1 MRPALLQERSK
12 EPEPARANR
21 HTSGVQILLVEDDR
35 ALAGVV
41 DEALTAAGH
50 EVTVAPDGATALSTG
65 PGDLV
70 LLDLALPDLDGRE
83 VCRILRGRTP
93 DLPIIIVSASGTEVD
108 RVLGFELG
116 ADDYLVKPFS
126 VRELLARIRA
136 LAKRAGLDDSADKAQ
151 MVGSRVRLDR
161 RSRQVFLDGREVHL
175 TTKEFDVLAF
185 LCDDPGA
192 ARRRS
197 EIIEHVWGGQW
208 FGPTK
213 TLDAH
218 VAAIRRKLEGG
229 IVITALRGVGFR
241 VDAVG

>member
-1 MRPALLQERSK
+1 MTTALVQEQSK
-12 EPEPARANR
+12 EPDRSDPFR
-21 HTSGVQILLVEDDR
+21 HTPGVRILLVEDDR

-41 DEALTAAGH
+41 AEALTAAGH
-50 EVTVAPDGATALSTG
+50 RVTLAADGAEALTAD
-65 PGDLV
+65 PADLV

-83 VCRILRGRTP
+83 VCRILRGRLP
-93 DLPIIIVSASGTEVD
+93 DLPIIIVSASGTEMD

-126 VRELLARIRA
+126 IRELLARIRV
-136 LAKRAGLDDSADKAQ
+136 LAKRAGLESASDHAQ
-151 MVGSRVRLDR
+151 LVGARVRIDR
-161 RSRQVFLDGREVHL
+161 RARRVFLDDQEVHL
-175 TTKEFDVLAF
+175 TTKEFDVLSF
-185 LCDDPGA
+185 LCEDPGA

-218 VAAIRRKLEGG
+218 VAALRRKLDGG
-229 IVITALRGVGFR
+229 ISITALRGVGFR
-241 VDAVG
+241 VDPLG

>member
-1 MRPALLQERSK
+1 VLQERSK
-12 EPEPARANR
+12 ERELDRANR
-21 HTSGVQILLVEDDR
+21 HTPGVQILLVEDDR

-41 DEALTAAGH
+41 EEALTAAGH
-50 EVTVAPDGATALSTG
+50 GVTVAADGATALTAGS
-65 PGDLV
+65 GDLV

-83 VCRILRGRTP
+83 VCRILRGRQP

-126 VRELLARIRA
+126 VRELLARIKV
-136 LAKRAGLDDSADKAQ
+136 LAKRAGLDSSTDHAQ
-151 MVGSRVRLDR
+151 TIGGHVRLDR
-161 RSRQVFLDGREVHL
+161 RSRQVFLDGVEVHL
-175 TTKEFDVLAF
+175 TTKELDVLAF
-185 LCDDPGA
+185 LCEDPGA

-218 VAAIRRKLEGG
+218 VAAVRRKLDGG
-229 IVITALRGVGFR
+229 IVITAIRGVGFR
-241 VDAVG
+241 VDAVE

>member
-1 MRPALLQERSK
+1 MTTALVQEQSK
-12 EPEPARANR
+12 EPDRSDSFR
-21 HTSGVQILLVEDDR
+21 HTPGVRILLVEDDR

-41 DEALTAAGH
+41 AEALTAAGH
-50 EVTVAPDGATALSTG
+50 HVSLAADGAAALAAD
-65 PGDLV
+65 PADLV

-83 VCRILRGRTP
+83 VCRILRGRLP

-108 RVLGFELG
+108 RVLGFDLG

-136 LAKRAGLDDSADKAQ
+136 LAKRAGLDASSDHAQ
-151 MVGSRVRLDR
+151 NVGSRMRIDR
-161 RSRQVFLDGREVHL
+161 RSRRVYLRGEEVHL
-175 TTKEFDVLAF
+175 TTKEFDVLSF
-185 LCDDPGA
+185 LCEDPGA

-218 VAAIRRKLEGG
+218 VAALRRKLDGG
-229 IVITALRGVGFR
+229 IAITAIRGVGFR
-241 VDAVG
+241 VDPVG

>member
-1 MRPALLQERSK
+1 MTTTLFQDRSK
-12 EPEPARANR
+12 EPDPARPYR
-21 HTSGVQILLVEDDR
+21 HTSGVHILLVEDDR
-35 ALAGVV
+35 ALAAVV

-50 EVTVAPDGATALSTG
+50 VVTAVPDGAGALATDA
-65 PGDLV
+65 PDLV

-83 VCRILRGRTP
+83 VCRILRGRQP
-93 DLPIIIVSASGTEVD
+93 DLPIVIVSASGTEVD

-126 VRELLARIRA
+126 IRELLVRIRA
-136 LAKRAGLDDSADKAQ
+136 LARRSGLDPSTDGTQ
-151 MVGSRVRLDR
+151 TVGPSVRIDR
-161 RSRQVFLDGREVHL
+161 RSRQVFLADAEIHL
-175 TTKEFDVLAF
+175 TTKEFDVLSF
-185 LCDDPGA
+185 LCEDPGA

-218 VAAIRRKLEGG
+218 VAALRRKLEGG

-241 VDAVG
+241 VDPAG

>member
-1 MRPALLQERSK
+1 V
-12 EPEPARANR
+12 
-21 HTSGVQILLVEDDR
+21 HILLVEDDR
-35 ALAGVV
+35 ALATVV
-41 DEALTAAGH
+41 QEALTAAGH
-50 EVTVAPDGATALSTG
+50 TVQVAADGAHALTAG
-65 PGDLV
+65 PVDLV

-83 VCRILRGRTP
+83 VCRILRGRQP
-93 DLPIIIVSASGTEVD
+93 GLPIIIVSASGTEVD

-126 VRELLARIRA
+126 VRELLMRIRA
-136 LAKRAGLDDSADKAQ
+136 LARRAGLEPAGDHAQ
-151 MVGSRVRLDR
+151 TVGAHVRIDR
-161 RSRQVFLDGREVHL
+161 RSRQVFLDGEEVHL
-175 TTKEFDVLAF
+175 TTKEFDVLSF
-185 LCDDPGA
+185 LCEDPGA

-218 VAAIRRKLEGG
+218 VAALRRKLDGG
-229 IVITALRGVGFR
+229 LVITALRGVGFR

>member
-12 EPEPARANR
+12 ERDPARANR
-21 HTSGVQILLVEDDR
+21 HTPGVQILLVEDDR

-41 DEALTAAGH
+41 EEALTAAGH
-50 EVTVAPDGATALSTG
+50 GVTVAADGATALASG

-83 VCRILRGRTP
+83 VCRILRGRRP

-126 VRELLARIRA
+126 VRELLARIKA
-136 LAKRAGLDDSADKAQ
+136 LAKRAGLDASADHAQ
-151 MVGSRVRLDR
+151 MIGGHVRLDR
-161 RSRQVFLDGREVHL
+161 RSRQVFLDGVEVHL
-175 TTKEFDVLAF
+175 TNKEFDVLAF
-185 LCDDPGA
+185 LCEDPGA

-218 VAAIRRKLEGG
+218 VAAVRRKLDGG
-229 IVITALRGVGFR
+229 IVITAIRGVGFR

>member
-1 MRPALLQERSK
+1 V
-12 EPEPARANR
+12 
-21 HTSGVQILLVEDDR
+21 HILLVEDDR

-41 DEALTAAGH
+41 QEALAAAGH
-50 EVTVAPDGATALSTG
+50 QVTLAVDGAAALATAA
-65 PGDLV
+65 PDLV
-70 LLDLALPDLDGRE
+70 LLDLALPDMDGRE
-83 VCRILRGRTP
+83 VCRTLRGRRP
-93 DLPIIIVSASGTEVD
+93 DLPIIIVSASGAEID

-136 LAKRAGLDDSADKAQ
+136 LAKRSGLTATVDHAQ
-151 MVGSRVRLDR
+151 TVGTHVRIDR
-161 RSRQVFLDGREVHL
+161 RSRQVFLDGQEVHL
-175 TTKEFDVLAF
+175 TTKEFDVLSF

-229 IVITALRGVGFR
+229 VVITALRGVGFR
-241 VDAVG
+241 IDPVG